1 MPLER
6 QATFLHQRLSKY
18 LLDVQDLDKE
28 TLKRYKRLVFHMVMN
43 KMDPLQLDEF
53 KFSFLSHA
61 VSDNVS
67 VTVRQLRQIIRH
79 VLNNE
84 NLSYEER
91 FIQALVGPQDDQG
104 ITDLEDT

>member
-1 MPLER
+1 
-6 QATFLHQRLSKY
+6 
-18 LLDVQDLDKE
+18 
-28 TLKRYKRLVFHMVMN
+28 MVMN

-91 FIQALVGPQDDQG
+91 FIQALVGPRDNDQTQLAS
-104 ITDLEDT
+104 TDLEDIEVTFDQV